1 MSNLFTSTYL
11 YNKALPPSNKH
22 SRTYKPKAPLWAKK
36 YAPAFANIFMHYW
49 EQQALLSTNYT
60 PLFWKRYIDDIFGI
74 WRHSEDQLHTFI
86 HTSIPSTPTLKLAL
100 LTICSRLIFWI
111 ATSLKITP
119 NFQQKFF
126 SNQQTHTN
134 FYILNLII
142 PHMSSKALLKRN
154 YFATFVYH
162 HIFMIS
168 CNPTAFLNLIF

>member
-1 MSNLFTSTYL
+1 MYIYIYYIIFNDTIIFWS
-11 YNKALPPSNKH
+11 KPEVALS
-22 SRTYKPKAPLWAKK
+22 
-36 YAPAFANIFMHYW
+36 
-49 EQQALLSTNYT
+49 STNYT
-60 PLFWKRYIDDIFGI
+60 PFLKRYIDDIFGI

-86 HTSIPSTPTLKLAL
+86 QHLNSINPNIKVS
-100 LTICSRLIFWI
+100 ICSRLIFWI

-134 FYILNLII
+134 FYIINLII